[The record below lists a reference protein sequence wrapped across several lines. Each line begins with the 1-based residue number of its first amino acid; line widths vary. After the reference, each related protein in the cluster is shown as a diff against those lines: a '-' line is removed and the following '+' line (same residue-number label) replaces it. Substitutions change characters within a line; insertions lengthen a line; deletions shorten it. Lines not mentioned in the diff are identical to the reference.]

1 MTKATDVIYK
11 IASSAREFKEAESLF
26 SQYADSLQ
34 LDLSFQDFAHELT
47 TINQQYTAPK
57 GALLI
62 AYLEDRAVGC
72 VGVRELE
79 GETAELKR
87 MFVRAE
93 CRGLKIGQRMLEQ
106 ILAVA
111 KELGY
116 KKIRLDTLPDMTQ
129 AQRLYRSFGFSE
141 IRPYRF
147 NPVAGAVYMEKD
159 LG

>member
-1 MTKATDVIYK
+1 MKKATEVLFK
-11 IASSAREFKEAESLF
+11 IANTPQDFQEGESLF
-26 SQYADSLQ
+26 RQYAASLQ
-34 LDLSFQDFAHELT
+34 LDLSFQDFESELK
-47 TINQQYTAPK
+47 TIDQQYQAPK
-57 GALLI
+57 GALLLACI
-62 AYLEDRAVGC
+62 EGRAVGC

-87 MFVRAE
+87 MFVRPE
-93 CRGLKIGQRMLEQ
+93 YRGLQIGHRMLGQ

-116 KKIRLDTLPDMTQ
+116 KKIRLDTMPDMTQ
-129 AQRLYRSFGFSE
+129 AQNLYRSFGFSE